1 MTNPYRKCP
10 VVGQYNIEDGLHK
23 AIKLN
28 PNPGKTFYI
37 QVSLAAKA
45 YHNVKTV
52 VQSKVSSMKDLHSVI
67 ANLRLQYSL
76 RWGVDPDSVE
86 VVKG

>member
-10 VVGQYNIEDGLHK
+10 VVGEYNIEDGLHK

-28 PNPGKTFYI
+28 PGKTYYI

-45 YHNVKTV
+45 YHNVRTV
-52 VQSKVSSMKDLHSVI
+52 VQSKVDSMKSLHSVI

>member
-1 MTNPYRKCP
+1 MTTNPYRKCP
-10 VVGQYNIEDGLHK
+10 IVGEYNIEEGLHK

-28 PNPGKTFYI
+28 PSKTYYI

-52 VQSKVSSMKDLHSVI
+52 VQSKVSGMKGLHATI

>member
-10 VVGQYNIEDGLHK
+10 VVGEYNIEDGLHK

-28 PNPGKTFYI
+28 PGKTYYI

-45 YHNVKTV
+45 YHNVRTV
-52 VQSKVSSMKDLHSVI
+52 VQSKVSSMKGLHSVI

>member
-1 MTNPYRKCP
+1 MNPYRRCP
-10 VVGQYNIEDGLHK
+10 IVGQYKIDEGLHK

-28 PNPGKTFYI
+28 PGKTYYI

-45 YHNVKTV
+45 YHNVRTV
-52 VQSKVSSMKDLHSVI
+52 VQSKVNSMKGLHATI

-76 RWGVDPDSVE
+76 RWGVEPDSVE